1 MTGKGVSVSTYIHFT
16 KEEKER
22 ARRTD
27 IVDLL
32 RREGE
37 TLKRSGKEYQ
47 WRDGA
52 EKVTVRGN
60 LWYHQY
66 DQEGGDAIDFVRRFY
81 EKSYPEAME
90 YLLGGSGG
98 SLTVAPP
105 VEQEKEPLVLPEKN
119 DNMRR
124 VKAYLLKRRCIDR
137 EVLEHFSDKG
147 LIYEDAKYH
156 NVVFLGTDEDGTV
169 RHVHKR
175 GSGSE
180 STYKG
185 NQPGSEPEYSFH
197 HIGTSGRLYAFEAP
211 IDMLSYIS
219 MHKEN
224 WKEHSYVALCSIADR
239 AIFYTLKQHPRL
251 TTVILC
257 LDNDKW
263 GQAANVRI
271 AERLSAGGYK
281 YEIEIPQGKDWNDDL
296 SNQQKETEEEPAWA
310 IQHS

>member
-1 MTGKGVSVSTYIHFT
+1 MSTYIHFT

-37 TLKRSGKEYQ
+37 TVKRSGKEYQ

-66 DQEGGDAIDFVRRFY
+66 DQEGGDVIDFVRRFY

-105 VEQEKEPLVLPEKN
+105 VEQEKGPLVLPEKN

-124 VKAYLLKRRCIDR
+124 VRAYLFKRRCIDR

-156 NVVFLGTDEDGTV
+156 NVVFLGTDEGGTV

-197 HIGTSGRLYAFEAP
+197 HIGTSDRLYAFEAP

-239 AIFYTLKQHPRL
+239 AIFYALKQHPQL

-263 GQAANVRI
+263 GQAANARI
-271 AERLSAGGYK
+271 AERLSASGYK
-281 YEIEIPQGKDWNDDL
+281 YGIEIPQGKDWNDDL
-296 SNQQKETEEEPAWA
+296 RNQQEETEDEPAWA